1 MFGGT
6 PANGGGTTANVLY
19 AGLTPGY
26 VGLYQVNVQVPPST
40 PVGPTSLYVFW
51 PGCSPDNG
59 FSNIVTLPVQ

>member
-1 MFGGT
+1 MLGGT
-6 PANGGGTTANVLY
+6 PANGEGASANILY

-26 VGLYQVNVQVPPST
+26 VGLYQMNVQVPPAT
-40 PVGPTSLYVFW
+40 PADPTSLYVFW